1 MTGASVDCQSLIRN
15 IIVMF
20 VGMFG
25 EHFRSDVMDVIS
37 HMGCEH
43 RQ

>member
-1 MTGASVDCQSLIRN
+1 
-15 IIVMF
+15 MF

-37 HMGCEH
+37 HMGCKH
-43 RQ
+43 RQYQLMKRQL